1 MQFLD
6 RVKEDKLIVEIEL
19 NMIKKFTLIL
29 IFVIAVALDATA
41 QTNMSREDLQKQEQS
56 IRRELDEL
64 NQLLEQTKRNKK
76 SSLGQ
81 LAMIRT
87 KIAKREALVNG
98 IRNQVKILDAAIYT
112 NQLDVQKL
120 NKDLDTLKSR
130 YAKSIIFSYKGRSG
144 YEYLNFLF
152 SAKSFND
159 AVKRI
164 TYLKSYR
171 QNREAQARAI
181 GMSQV
186 DLNTKIGQLSDN
198 KKDRLK
204 TLTVQNEQ
212 LQVLEQDKKEQ
223 DKVVKQLKSKEQ
235 EITEQVRLKESQRR
249 KMQQALTALIKR
261 EIQEAE
267 KREKERLAKQKA
279 SNEAAAK
286 AKANND
292 NNNGAAK
299 ANIKIG
305 KVEGGLT
312 STTDNRPYSAL
323 ETTEEGRETSIS
335 FENNKGNLPWPI
347 DRGNVYVHFGVE
359 NIPGTKLNRK
369 SDGIEI
375 ALPKGSSV
383 KSVANGTVIYVGDV
397 NGDLSIFVKHG
408 KYFTTYSHLSSSNV
422 RVMQEVKAGTVL
434 GHSGINLDGEGALL
448 FSINNEKVVFFD
460 PENWLKNR
468 R

>member
-1 MQFLD
+1 
-6 RVKEDKLIVEIEL
+6 
-19 NMIKKFTLIL
+19 MIKRI
-29 IFVIAVALDATA
+29 IALLLFCIVLNSPLDA
-41 QTNMSREDLQKQEQS
+41 QTNASREDLQKQEQS
-56 IRRELDEL
+56 LRKELDEL
-64 NQLLEQTKRNKK
+64 NRLLEQTKKNKK

-81 LAMIRT
+81 LAVIRS

-98 IRNQVKILDAAIYT
+98 IRKQVKILDAAIYN
-112 NQLDVQKL
+112 NQLDVQRL

-171 QNREAQARAI
+171 QNREAQANAI
-181 GMSQV
+181 NMSQN
-186 DLNTKIGQLSDN
+186 DLNQKINILSNN

-204 TLTVQNEQ
+204 TLSVQNEQ

-223 DKVVKQLKSKEQ
+223 DKVVKQLKSKEA
-235 EITEQVRLKESQRR
+235 EITAQVKQKESQRR

-267 KREKERLAKQKA
+267 RREKDRL
-279 SNEAAAK
+279 AK
-286 AKANND
+286 AKAANAEATNKAKASD
-292 NNNGAAK
+292 NNSTAK

-305 KVEGGLT
+305 KVEGGLS

-335 FENNKGNLPWPI
+335 FENNRGNLPWPV

-375 ALPKGSSV
+375 ALPKGSPV
-383 KSVANGTVIYVGDV
+383 KSVANGTEIYPS
-397 NGDLSIFVKHG
+397 L
-408 KYFTTYSHLSSSNV
+408 
-422 RVMQEVKAGTVL
+422 
-434 GHSGINLDGEGALL
+434 
-448 FSINNEKVVFFD
+448 
-460 PENWLKNR
+460 
-468 R
+468 

>member
-1 MQFLD
+1 
-6 RVKEDKLIVEIEL
+6 
-19 NMIKKFTLIL
+19 MIKRI
-29 IFVIAVALDATA
+29 IALLLFCIVLNSPLNA
-41 QTNMSREDLQKQEQS
+41 QTNASREDLQKQEQS
-56 IRRELDEL
+56 LRKELDEL
-64 NQLLEQTKRNKK
+64 NRLLEQTKKNKK

-81 LAMIRT
+81 LAVIRS

-98 IRNQVKILDAAIYT
+98 IRNQVKILDAAIYN
-112 NQLDVQKL
+112 NQLDVQRL

-171 QNREAQARAI
+171 QNREAQANAI
-181 GMSQV
+181 NMSQN
-186 DLNTKIGQLSDN
+186 DLNQKINILSNN

-204 TLTVQNEQ
+204 TLSVQNEQ

-223 DKVVKQLKSKEQ
+223 DKVVKQLKSKEA
-235 EITEQVRLKESQRR
+235 EITAQVKQKESQRR

-267 KREKERLAKQKA
+267 RREKDRL
-279 SNEAAAK
+279 AK
-286 AKANND
+286 AKAANAEATNKAKASD
-292 NNNGAAK
+292 NNSTAK

-305 KVEGGLT
+305 KVEGGLS

-335 FENNKGNLPWPI
+335 FENNRGNLPWPV

-375 ALPKGSSV
+375 ALPKGSPV

-408 KYFTTYSHLSSSNV
+408 KYFTTYSHLSTASV
-422 RVMQEVKAGTVL
+422 KVMQEVRAGTVL
-434 GHSGINLDGEGALL
+434 GRSGVNLDGEGALL

-460 PENWLKNR
+460 PESWLKNR

>member
-1 MQFLD
+1 
-6 RVKEDKLIVEIEL
+6 
-19 NMIKKFTLIL
+19 MIKRI
-29 IFVIAVALDATA
+29 IALLLFCIVLNSPLDA
-41 QTNMSREDLQKQEQS
+41 QTNASREDLQKQEQS
-56 IRRELDEL
+56 LRKELDEL
-64 NQLLEQTKRNKK
+64 NRLLEQTKKNKK

-81 LAMIRT
+81 LAVIRS

-98 IRNQVKILDAAIYT
+98 IRKQVNILDAAIYN
-112 NQLDVQKL
+112 NQLDVQRL

-171 QNREAQARAI
+171 QNREAQANAI
-181 GMSQV
+181 NMSQN
-186 DLNTKIGQLSDN
+186 DLNQKINILSNN

-204 TLTVQNEQ
+204 TLSVQNEQ

-223 DKVVKQLKSKEQ
+223 DKVVKQLKSKEA
-235 EITEQVRLKESQRR
+235 EITAQVKQKESQRR

-267 KREKERLAKQKA
+267 RREKDRL
-279 SNEAAAK
+279 AK
-286 AKANND
+286 AKAANAEASNKTKASD
-292 NNNGAAK
+292 NNSTAK

-305 KVEGGLT
+305 KVEGGLS

-335 FENNKGNLPWPI
+335 FENNRGNLPWPV

-375 ALPKGSSV
+375 ALPKGSPV

-408 KYFTTYSHLSSSNV
+408 KYFTTYSHLSTASV
-422 RVMQEVKAGTVL
+422 KVMQEVRAGTVL
-434 GHSGINLDGEGALL
+434 GRSGVNLDGEGALL

-460 PENWLKNR
+460 PESWLKNR

>member
-1 MQFLD
+1 
-6 RVKEDKLIVEIEL
+6 
-19 NMIKKFTLIL
+19 MIKKIIGLLIVC
-29 IFVIAVALDATA
+29 FVWTNSIQA
-41 QTNMSREDLQKQEQS
+41 QTNPSREDLQKQEQS
-56 IRRELDEL
+56 LRRELDEL

-81 LAMIRT
+81 LAVIRS

-98 IRNQVKILDAAIYT
+98 IRNQVKILDAAIYN

-120 NKDLDTLKSR
+120 NKDLDTLKSK

-164 TYLKSYR
+164 TYLRSYR
-171 QNREAQARAI
+171 QNREAQANAI
-181 GMSQV
+181 NMSQN
-186 DLNTKIGQLSDN
+186 DLNQKIDQLSDN

-204 TLTVQNEQ
+204 TLSVQNEQ

-223 DKVVKQLKSKEQ
+223 DKVVKQLKSKEE
-235 EITEQVRLKESQRR
+235 EITAQVKQKESQRR

-267 KREKERLAKQKA
+267 RKEKERLAKIKA
-279 SNEAAAK
+279 ANAEAANK
-286 AKANND
+286 AKASD
-292 NNNGAAK
+292 NNNTAK
-299 ANIKIG
+299 ANVKIG
-305 KVEGGLT
+305 KVDGGLA

-335 FENNKGNLPWPI
+335 FENNRGNLPWPV

-359 NIPGTKLNRK
+359 TIPGTKLNRK

-375 ALPKGSSV
+375 ALPKGSAV
-383 KSVANGTVIYVGDV
+383 KSVADGTVIYVGDV

-408 KYFTTYSHLSSSNV
+408 KYFTTYSHLSTANV
-422 RVMQEVKAGTVL
+422 RVMQEVRAGTVL
-434 GHSGINLDGEGALL
+434 GRSGVNLDGEGALL

-460 PENWLKNR
+460 PESWLKNR

>member
-1 MQFLD
+1 
-6 RVKEDKLIVEIEL
+6 
-19 NMIKKFTLIL
+19 MIKRI
-29 IFVIAVALDATA
+29 IALLLFCIVLNSPLDA
-41 QTNMSREDLQKQEQS
+41 QTNASREDLQKQEQS
-56 IRRELDEL
+56 LRKELDEL
-64 NQLLEQTKRNKK
+64 NRLLEQTKKNKK

-81 LAMIRT
+81 LAVIRS

-98 IRNQVKILDAAIYT
+98 IRNQVKILDAAIYN
-112 NQLDVQKL
+112 NQLDVQRL
-120 NKDLDTLKSR
+120 NKDLDTLRSR

-171 QNREAQARAI
+171 QNREAQANAI
-181 GMSQV
+181 NMSQN
-186 DLNTKIGQLSDN
+186 DLNQKINILSNN

-204 TLTVQNEQ
+204 TLSVQNEQ

-223 DKVVKQLKSKEQ
+223 DKVVKQLKSKEA
-235 EITEQVRLKESQRR
+235 EITAQVKQKESQRR

-267 KREKERLAKQKA
+267 RREKDRL
-279 SNEAAAK
+279 AK
-286 AKANND
+286 AKAANAEASNKTKASD
-292 NNNGAAK
+292 NNSTAK

-305 KVEGGLT
+305 KVEGGLS

-335 FENNKGNLPWPI
+335 FENNRGNLPWPV

-375 ALPKGSSV
+375 ALPKGSPV

-408 KYFTTYSHLSSSNV
+408 KYFTTYSHLSTASV
-422 RVMQEVKAGTVL
+422 KVMQEVRAGTVL
-434 GHSGINLDGEGALL
+434 GRSGVNLDGEGALL

-460 PENWLKNR
+460 PESWLKNR

>member
-1 MQFLD
+1 
-6 RVKEDKLIVEIEL
+6 
-19 NMIKKFTLIL
+19 MIKRIIALLLFCFVLNSTL
-29 IFVIAVALDATA
+29 DA
-41 QTNMSREDLQKQEQS
+41 QTNTSREDLQKQEQS
-56 IRRELDEL
+56 LRKELDEL
-64 NQLLEQTKRNKK
+64 NRLLEQTKKNKK

-81 LAMIRT
+81 LAVIRS

-98 IRNQVKILDAAIYT
+98 IRNQVKILDAAIYN
-112 NQLDVQKL
+112 NQLDVQRL

-152 SAKSFND
+152 SAKNFND

-171 QNREAQARAI
+171 QNREAQANAI
-181 GMSQV
+181 NMSQN
-186 DLNTKIGQLSDN
+186 DLNQKINVLSNN

-204 TLTVQNEQ
+204 TLSVQNEQ

-223 DKVVKQLKSKEQ
+223 DKVVKQLKSKEA
-235 EITEQVRLKESQRR
+235 EITAQVKQKESQRR

-267 KREKERLAKQKA
+267 RREKDRL
-279 SNEAAAK
+279 AK
-286 AKANND
+286 AKAANAEASNKAKASD
-292 NNNGAAK
+292 NNSTAK

-305 KVEGGLT
+305 KVEGGLS

-335 FENNKGNLPWPI
+335 FENNRGNLPWPV

-375 ALPKGSSV
+375 ALPKGSAV

-408 KYFTTYSHLSSSNV
+408 KYFTTYSHLSTASV
-422 RVMQEVKAGTVL
+422 KVMQEVRAGTVL
-434 GHSGINLDGEGALL
+434 GRSGVNLDGEGALL

-460 PENWLKNR
+460 PESWLKNR